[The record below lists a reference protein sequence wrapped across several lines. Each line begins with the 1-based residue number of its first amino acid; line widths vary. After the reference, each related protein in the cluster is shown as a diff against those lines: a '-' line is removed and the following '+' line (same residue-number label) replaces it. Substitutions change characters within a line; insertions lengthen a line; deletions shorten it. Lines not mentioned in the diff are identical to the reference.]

1 MSFIDAKYI
10 GLISVRLQKFS
21 RKKENLYTFRCPYC
35 GDSQKNKNKTR
46 GYIYKYKN
54 DHNFKCHNCGASKSF
69 TNFLK
74 DQDVGLYDQYIMERY
89 KAGLTGKMSNTP
101 DPVVPSSKPHFKKK
115 DFDLP
120 RISELNNSHPAK
132 IYLQKRQIPDNKL
145 REFYF
150 CEKFKHWTNTQKQM
164 FDSEENDEPRIIIPL
179 KDKNGIFGFQG
190 RTLNPRSKLRY
201 ITVMLNDDSPKIYGL
216 DKVDASQPIYIV
228 EGPFDSTFIKN
239 AVAMCGS
246 DVDIRSLGWSDYI
259 YVFDNEPRNK
269 QICDRISRTIDN
281 GNKVVLWN
289 SEIKQKDLNDMVL
302 AGLDVQ
308 EVVRNNTYHGLNAK
322 VKFISWKRV

>member
-1 MSFIDAKYI
+1 
-10 GLISVRLQKFS
+10 
-21 RKKENLYTFRCPYC
+21 
-35 GDSQKNKNKTR
+35 
-46 GYIYKYKN
+46 
-54 DHNFKCHNCGASKSF
+54 
-69 TNFLK
+69 
-74 DQDVGLYDQYIMERY
+74 MERY

-216 DKVDASQPIYIV
+216 DKVDPSQPIYIV

-246 DVDIRSLGWSDYI
+246 DVDIRTLGWSDYI

-269 QICDRISRTIDN
+269 QICDRISKTIDN
-281 GNKVVLWN
+281 GDKVVIWN
-289 SEIKQKDLNDMVL
+289 SKIQEKDLNDMVL

-308 EVVRNNTYHGLNAK
+308 DVVSSSAYHGLNAK
-322 VKFISWKRV
+322 VKFNGWKKV

>member
-246 DVDIRSLGWSDYI
+246 DVDIRTLGWRDYI

-269 QICDRISRTIDN
+269 QICDRISKTIDN
-281 GNKVVLWN
+281 GDKVVIWN
-289 SEIKQKDLNDMVL
+289 SKIQEKDLNDMVL

-308 EVVRNNTYHGLNAK
+308 DVVSSSAYHGLNAK
-322 VKFISWKRV
+322 VKFNGWKKV

>member
-1 MSFIDAKYI
+1 MSFIDSKYI

-74 DQDVGLYDQYIMERY
+74 DQDVSLYDQYVMERY
-89 KAGLTGKMSNTP
+89 KSGLTGRASNTP
-101 DPVVPSSKPHFKKK
+101 DPVLPSSKPHFKKK
-115 DFDLP
+115 DFDLQ

-132 IYLQKRQIPDNKL
+132 IYLKNRKIPDDKL

-150 CEKFKHWTNTQKQM
+150 CERFKQWTNTQKQM
-164 FDSEENDEPRIIIPL
+164 FESEENDESRIIIPL
-179 KDKNGIFGFQG
+179 KDKDGIFGFQG

-201 ITVMLNDDSPKIYGL
+201 ITVMLNDEKPKIYGL
-216 DKVDASQPIYIV
+216 DKVDASKPIYIV

-246 DVDIRSLGWSDYI
+246 DVNIRSLGWSDYI

-269 QICDRISRTIDN
+269 QICDRISKTIDN
-281 GNKVVLWN
+281 GDKVVIWN
-289 SEIKQKDLNDMVL
+289 SDIQQKDLNDMVL
-302 AGLDVQ
+302 AGLNVQDVV
-308 EVVRNNTYHGLNAK
+308 ECNTHHGLNAK
-322 VKFISWKRV
+322 VKFIGWKRV

>member
-1 MSFIDAKYI
+1 MSFIDSKYI
-10 GLISVRLQKFS
+10 GLVSVRLQKFS

-46 GYIYKYKN
+46 GYIYKHKN

-74 DQDVGLYDQYIMERY
+74 DQDVGLYDEYVMERY
-89 KAGLTGKMSNTP
+89 KSGLTGRASNTP
-101 DPVVPSSKPHFKKK
+101 NPVIHSSKQNFKKK
-115 DFDLP
+115 DFNLP
-120 RISELNNSHPAK
+120 RISELNISHPAK
-132 IYLQKRQIPDNKL
+132 IYLQKRQIPDKLL

-150 CEKFKHWTNTQKQM
+150 CERFKQWTNTQKQM
-164 FDSEENDEPRIIIPL
+164 FDDEENDESRIIIPL
-179 KDKNGIFGFQG
+179 KDKKGIFGFQG
-190 RTLNPRSKLRY
+190 RALNPKSKLRY

-216 DKVDASQPIYIV
+216 DKIDYSEPIYIV

-246 DVDIRSLGWSDYI
+246 DVDIRTLGWSDYI

-269 QICDRISRTIDN
+269 QICDRISRTIDH
-281 GNKVVLWN
+281 GDKVVILKP
-289 SEIKQKDLNDMVL
+289 EIKEKDLNDMVL
-302 AGLDVQ
+302 AGLNVQ
-308 EVVRNNTYHGLNAK
+308 EVVRSNIYHGLNAK
-322 VKFISWKRV
+322 VKFNGSKKV